1 MTFVCDI
8 GESKNILEWYRA
20 TCGMER
26 FLISREEEP
35 ELGSVIED
43 VGMKL
48 TVGSWVTEWLCKEE
62 GVTWTN
68 DQDNIRCRHC
78 FNVFLM
84 TIDLCLR
91 NFKLVLAE
99 PLPGHED
106 GHVNT
111 FLRNNDGPGV
121 QHIGLATLDISE
133 TVAELNRRGTKFR
146 RPPPTYYKLTD
157 KQEDILTTGHNL
169 DTFRRLGI
177 LIDREQTE
185 QTSNS
190 FILGEEEEQNSFLLQ
205 IFSFPL
211 FETETFFLELIQREN
226 SRGFGG
232 GNIRALAQ
240 SIIEWEREREKL
252 VSSLAQPHTSP
263 TILKTCSSEDFR
275 GFYQPTESF
284 GLRRSVTVQSNLN
297 VVLSH

>member
-35 ELGSVIED
+35 ELGNVIED

-99 PLPGHED
+99 PK
-106 GHVNT
+106 
-111 FLRNNDGPGV
+111 GV
-121 QHIGLATLDISE
+121 QRDMHPG
-133 TVAELNRRGTKFR
+133 
-146 RPPPTYYKLTD
+146 
-157 KQEDILTTGHNL
+157 
-169 DTFRRLGI
+169 
-177 LIDREQTE
+177 
-185 QTSNS
+185 
-190 FILGEEEEQNSFLLQ
+190 QN
-205 IFSFPL
+205 
-211 FETETFFLELIQREN
+211 
-226 SRGFGG
+226 
-232 GNIRALAQ
+232 
-240 SIIEWEREREKL
+240 
-252 VSSLAQPHTSP
+252 
-263 TILKTCSSEDFR
+263 
-275 GFYQPTESF
+275 
-284 GLRRSVTVQSNLN
+284 
-297 VVLSH
+297 

>member
-1 MTFVCDI
+1 
-8 GESKNILEWYRA
+8 
-20 TCGMER
+20 MER

-35 ELGSVIED
+35 ELGNVIED

-84 TIDLCLR
+84 TYHLSLR

>member
-8 GESKNILEWYRA
+8 GESKNILDWYRV

-78 FNVFLM
+78 SNVFVM
-84 TIDLCLR
+84 TYDLCLR

-121 QHIGLATLDISE
+121 QHIGLATLDITE
-133 TVAELNRRGTKFR
+133 TVTELSRRGTKFR
-146 RPPPTYYKLTD
+146 RPPPTYYKLPD
-157 KQEDILTTGHNL
+157 KQEDILRTGHNP

-177 LIDREQTE
+177 LIDGEQTE

-232 GNIRALAQ
+232 GNIRALAE

-252 VSSLAQPHTSP
+252 VTSLAQPNTSS